1 MPVHIV
7 RRGDTLYGIARSHGI
22 RYWPNVY
29 FAAGNNRFRASHLD
43 PNRIAPGDR
52 VFVPPRHAIEP
63 MERHPKIV
71 HGDVPLFTQ
80 RAETC
85 WRATGKMLYCRENSG
100 PSAEADY
107 DRLIGERYRT
117 MAAGLPHTD
126 WRSFYVGR
134 LHMEEETIASP
145 NDLHHIIASHGPAIV
160 AVGADS
166 SAHSMVMAGYDLFQG
181 RWFVLDPAAGEQL
194 TFEGDVI
201 TAGGGPSSS
210 SSRPTRLT
218 DYRTGPATL
227 ENMGRWLWILDT
239 TVHQLVYYYRA

>member
-1 MPVHIV
+1 MSVHIV
-7 RRGDTLYGIARSHGI
+7 QRGDTLYGIARRNGI

-29 FAAGNNRFRASHLD
+29 FATENNGFRRSH
-43 PNRIAPGDR
+43 PNPDRIAPGDR
-52 VFVPPRHAIEP
+52 IFVPPRSAVEP

-85 WRATGKMLYCRENSG
+85 WRATGKMLYCRRNRG
-100 PSAEADY
+100 RDAEAEY
-107 DRLIGERYRT
+107 NRLIGERYRT
-117 MAAGLPHTD
+117 MAEGLQHTE

-134 LHMEEETIASP
+134 LHMEEATIASP
-145 NDLHHIIASHGPAIV
+145 NDLHRIIASHGPAIV
-160 AVGADS
+160 AIGDDA

-181 RWFVLDPAAGEQL
+181 RWFVLDPAAGERL

-201 TAGGGPSSS
+201 TAGGGASSS
-210 SSRPTRLT
+210 SSGPTRLT
-218 DYRTGPATL
+218 DYSTGPATL

-239 TVHQLVYYYRA
+239 SVHQLVYYYRA